1 MIESSFKSK
10 IIVYLS
16 LLLSVSAFVVSVE
29 NRLKIEELSNSIKEI
44 KTERWLESFGL
55 KPVAGQK

>member
-1 MIESSFKSK
+1 MIESFFKSK
-10 IIVYLS
+10 IIVYFFW
-16 LLLSVSAFVVSVE
+16 LLSVSAFVVLVE
-29 NRLKIEELSNSIKEI
+29 SRLKIEEFSESIKEI